1 MRSKFV
7 IGSGAALDWAVA
19 AWREVEPD
27 LDLRPI
33 VLNQDA
39 TYVFDLSVLDSL
51 TVDGATAFAVY
62 DDQFLNFR
70 RFELMGKLKERGFS
84 MPALVCAGA
93 IVANTATLGENAMI
107 GAGAIIGHDCQIGFN
122 TVIGSGANIGSGC
135 RVGNSAWIEAGVV
148 IGPTAKIGA
157 NVTLG
162 SGVIVRDAVE
172 IGKFCV
178 IDVAGKITSNV
189 AAKTF
194 LHASFDTPINIV
206 EL

>member
-7 IGSGAALDWAVA
+7 IGCGATLDWAMA
-19 AWREVEPD
+19 AWRQVDPG
-27 LDLRPI
+27 LDLRP
-33 VLNQDA
+33 VALSQDA
-39 TYVFDLSVLDSL
+39 AYAFDLSVLDSL
-51 TVDGATAFAVY
+51 TTDDATAFAAY

-93 IVANTATLGENAMI
+93 VVANTATFGENAMI
-107 GAGAIIGHDCQIGFN
+107 GAGAIVGHGSQIGFN

-135 RVGNSAWIEAGVV
+135 RVGNSAWVEAGVV
-148 IGPTAKIGA
+148 IGRAAKIGA

-162 SGVIVRDAVE
+162 SGVIIGDAIEV
-172 IGKFCV
+172 GKFCV
-178 IDVAGKITSNV
+178 IDVPGKITSNV
-189 AAKTF
+189 SAKTF